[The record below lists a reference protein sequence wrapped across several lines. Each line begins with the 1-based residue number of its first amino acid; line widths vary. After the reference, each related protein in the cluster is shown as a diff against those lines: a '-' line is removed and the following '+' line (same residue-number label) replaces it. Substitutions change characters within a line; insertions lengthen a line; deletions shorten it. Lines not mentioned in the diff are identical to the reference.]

1 MRPAP
6 LRNTRTWP
14 HARTHAPTNYV
25 TRLCGPVGLYAP
37 LLQRRTC
44 ARARVRACPAPLCL
58 PSTSAFT
65 PAAPWLVAVLIV
77 RRATCLAF
85 MVCTYH
91 SKRHATTCAATH
103 VSQNVV
109 PGLAL
114 CCTKCGCMRRRRPL
128 APAKYQP
135 CRVVSVTH
143 DLGAVCCR
151 NRSACFAVSVAQP
164 QQPGQNLSS
173 VVESR
178 VAICSWLAR
187 FTNTAG
193 KLPRYTAPSR
203 KHTRPCDALA
213 LVRFAHAVQ
222 VRCVLLTR
230 VVVTALPGSM
240 TQPGAAPV
248 SCAAGRL

>member
-1 MRPAP
+1 MTFGSQRWGASAHAARRHTHRPACPDTAKVVTASDTCVCRRRLHPDAALYFLPVP
-6 LRNTRTWP
+6 LSPPACVPPHTAAAAVHATTCGQRHSAAAHTRS

-25 TRLCGPVGLYAP
+25 ACLCGPVGLYTP
-37 LLQRRTC
+37 LLRCRTC

-58 PSTSAFT
+58 PSTSAFAA
-65 PAAPWLVAVLIV
+65 AAPWLVAVLIV

-91 SKRHATTCAATH
+91 SKRHATTATH

-151 NRSACFAVSVAQP
+151 NRSACFAAPNHSSLAKTFH
-164 QQPGQNLSS
+164 LS
-173 VVESR
+173 
-178 VAICSWLAR
+178 
-187 FTNTAG
+187 
-193 KLPRYTAPSR
+193 
-203 KHTRPCDALA
+203 
-213 LVRFAHAVQ
+213 
-222 VRCVLLTR
+222 
-230 VVVTALPGSM
+230 
-240 TQPGAAPV
+240 
-248 SCAAGRL
+248 